1 MGEATG
7 SLMAAAPVTIA
18 AMSTARKFFIV
29 VVMERYD
36 EDRKEMMKKI
46 WLWKSMRALAKS
58 KSYDQL

>member
-36 EDRKEMMKKI
+36 EDKEGDEEEDLVVEIDACFGKEQK
-46 WLWKSMRALAKS
+46 L
-58 KSYDQL
+58 